1 MECVKGLSVK
11 RTLGQ
16 PRFLAALLGALA
28 PFSIALVRLSGY
40 SGWLTT
46 RGCSGRARSA
56 GSLSVR
62 RR

>member
-28 PFSIALVRLSGY
+28 PFSIALGRLSGY
-40 SGWLTT
+40 
-46 RGCSGRARSA
+46 
-56 GSLSVR
+56 
-62 RR
+62 